1 MIDNLFGLPSVASH
15 TMERYTTSVLTA
27 TLTPPA
33 EPVPEFRAMMQSLSE
48 DSCNK
53 YRQIVYEDP
62 GPFFC
67 FSMRTQVL
75 SMRTKVLFFLSM
87 RTQVLFFLSDN
98 L

>member
-1 MIDNLFGLPSVASH
+1 
-15 TMERYTTSVLTA
+15 MERYTTSVLTA

-62 GPFFC
+62 GPFFV
-67 FSMRTQVL
+67 FLQQVPPDSL
-75 SMRTKVLFFLSM
+75 SGPRFFFLSYI
-87 RTQVLFFLSDN
+87 VYEDPDFLKYFRWHTGFRAPGP
-98 L
+98 